1 MKKKSTEEPMTIGD
15 SLRQG
20 TQFLPSEKTIVDM
33 QMSAELDH
41 NIYDKHQYV
50 SEMRTP
56 TDQIKSRSGFDYV
69 DEGYMRWCLNKHY
82 PVWSWEI
89 IKYETLG
96 DKAIVVHGRLRIM
109 DEGVPRSFDSVAAH
123 RIAVSRSGS
132 GYVDLGNDLK
142 AANSDA
148 FKVAVNRLC
157 NVADDVYRK
166 QYIDKS
172 LTESQMDKLF
182 NLISQMETEDAKK
195 VEMAMAAGKINMDNY
210 DKVIAKLKVSK
221 ENTNE

>member
-1 MKKKSTEEPMTIGD
+1 MGK
-15 SLRQG
+15 
-20 TQFLPSEKTIVDM
+20 
-33 QMSAELDH
+33 MSELDMYQSDIESLKDIT
-41 NIYDKHQYV
+41 NDDYIIQKHQSV
-50 SEMRTP
+50 SQEPTP
-56 TDQIKSRSGFDYV
+56 QDVVKSRNGFDYV
-69 DEGYMRWCLNKHY
+69 DEGYMRWRLNQHY
-82 PVWSWEI
+82 PIWSWEV

-96 DKAIVVHGRLRIM
+96 DKAIVVHGRLKVM

-123 RIAVSRSGS
+123 RIAVSRNGS

-172 LTESQMDKLF
+172 LGDVQVNNLMDVIAEMDNK
-182 NLISQMETEDAKK
+182 EEADK
-195 VEMAMAAGKINMDNY
+195 VHRALKSGMINQDNY
-210 DKVIAKLKVSK
+210 DKVMSKLIGSEK
-221 ENTNE
+221 

>member
-1 MKKKSTEEPMTIGD
+1 MNELVKVD
-15 SLRQG
+15 
-20 TQFLPSEKTIVDM
+20 TIV
-33 QMSAELDH
+33 S
-41 NIYDKHQYV
+41 KHQQV
-50 SEMRTP
+50 SEQPTP
-56 TDQIKSRSGFDYV
+56 ADQVKNRNGFDYV
-69 DEGYMRWCLNKHY
+69 DEGYMRWRLNKHY
-82 PVWSWEI
+82 PIWSWEI
-89 IKYETLG
+89 LKYETLG
-96 DKAIVVHGRLRIM
+96 DKAIVVHGRLKIM

-172 LTESQMDKLF
+172 ITEEQYNKLLSMMSQLDV
-182 NLISQMETEDAKK
+182 EDAEK
-195 VEMAMAAGKINMDNY
+195 VESALIGGKINKDNY
-210 DKVIAKLKVSK
+210 DKVLSKLKVTK
-221 ENTNE
+221 ENSNE

>member
-1 MKKKSTEEPMTIGD
+1 MSKKKKGFMPT
-15 SLRQG
+15 
-20 TQFLPSEKTIVDM
+20 EKTIVDM
-33 QMSAELDH
+33 QMSTELDH

-50 SEMRTP
+50 SELRTP
-56 TDQIKSRSGFDYV
+56 IDQVKSRSGFDYV

-82 PVWSWEI
+82 PIWSWEI

-166 QYIDKS
+166 QYVDKA
-172 LTESQMDKLF
+172 LSQEQVDMLMTA
-182 NLISQMETEDAKK
+182 LSQLEISEAKK
-195 VEMAMAAGKINMDNY
+195 VDNAFKDGKINKDNFDRVY
-210 DKVIAKLKVSK
+210 NSLNQGGKD
-221 ENTNE
+221 E

>member
-1 MKKKSTEEPMTIGD
+1 
-15 SLRQG
+15 
-20 TQFLPSEKTIVDM
+20 
-33 QMSAELDH
+33 MSKVFEAALDTDGRDAMEVLH
-41 NIYDKHQYV
+41 DQAILNNQDDVLIRKHQQD
-50 SEMRTP
+50 SQDPTP
-56 TDQIKSRSGFDYV
+56 QDVVKSRNGFDYV
-69 DEGYMRWCLNKHY
+69 DEGYMRWKLNQYY
-82 PVWSWEI
+82 PIWSWEV

-96 DKAIVVHGRLRIM
+96 DKAIVVHGRLKVM

-123 RIAVSRSGS
+123 RIAVSRNGS

-172 LTESQMDKLF
+172 LGDVQVNNLMDVIAEMDNK
-182 NLISQMETEDAKK
+182 EEADK
-195 VEMAMAAGKINMDNY
+195 VHRALKSGMINQDNY
-210 DKVIAKLKVSK
+210 DKVMSKLIGSK
-221 ENTNE
+221 K

>member
-1 MKKKSTEEPMTIGD
+1 
-15 SLRQG
+15 
-20 TQFLPSEKTIVDM
+20 
-33 QMSAELDH
+33 
-41 NIYDKHQYV
+41 
-50 SEMRTP
+50 MRTP

-148 FKVAVNRLC
+148 FKVSVNRLC
-157 NVADDVYRK
+157 NVAADVYRK
-166 QYIDKS
+166 QYVDKS
-172 LTESQMDKLF
+172 LSKEQSDYLYLYMSQLD
-182 NLISQMETEDAKK
+182 SDEAKK
-195 VEMAMAAGKINMDNY
+195 VEAALVSGKINNDNY

>member
-1 MKKKSTEEPMTIGD
+1 MSELDMYQSDTEMMELHDQAIQDDVLIRKHQKVSEEPT
-15 SLRQG
+15 
-20 TQFLPSEKTIVDM
+20 PSDV
-33 QMSAELDH
+33 
-41 NIYDKHQYV
+41 V
-50 SEMRTP
+50 
-56 TDQIKSRSGFDYV
+56 KSRNGFDYV
-69 DEGYMRWCLNKHY
+69 DEGYMRWKLNQHY
-82 PVWSWEI
+82 PIWSWEV

-96 DKAIVVHGRLRIM
+96 DKAIVVHGRLKVM

-123 RIAVSRSGS
+123 RIAVSRNGS

-172 LTESQMDKLF
+172 LGDVQLNNLMDIIAEMDNK
-182 NLISQMETEDAKK
+182 EEADK
-195 VEMAMAAGKINMDNY
+195 VHRAVRSGMINQDNY
-210 DKVIAKLKVSK
+210 DKVMSKLIGSEK
-221 ENTNE
+221 

>member
-1 MKKKSTEEPMTIGD
+1 MSKVLEAALDTQGRDAMEVLHDQAIQDDVLIRKHQKVSEEPT
-15 SLRQG
+15 
-20 TQFLPSEKTIVDM
+20 PSDV
-33 QMSAELDH
+33 
-41 NIYDKHQYV
+41 V
-50 SEMRTP
+50 
-56 TDQIKSRSGFDYV
+56 KSRNGFDYV
-69 DEGYMRWCLNKHY
+69 DEGYMRWRLNQHY
-82 PVWSWEI
+82 PIWSWEV

-96 DKAIVVHGRLRIM
+96 DKAIVVHGRLKVM

-123 RIAVSRSGS
+123 RIAVSRNGS

-172 LTESQMDKLF
+172 LGDVQVNNLMDVIAEMDNK
-182 NLISQMETEDAKK
+182 EEADK
-195 VEMAMAAGKINMDNY
+195 VHRALKSGMINQDNY
-210 DKVIAKLKVSK
+210 DKVMSKLIGSEK
-221 ENTNE
+221 